1 MENPVLLSIIE
12 SPTHPNFSSLY
23 RRLNLRE
30 VKATSMRKAIAEAK
44 KHRPG
49 FVVAEF
55 FYGFGNNYAGA
66 NISNLDVFLSSLQKY
81 APGARVLVIV
91 DKAELRY
98 VEGLTDRFELHAVL
112 AHPVE
117 EEQMREALEA

>member
-1 MENPVLLSIIE
+1 MENPVLLSIVE
-12 SPTHPNFSSLY
+12 SPTHPNFSRLY
-23 RRLNLRE
+23 RRLNLSE

-44 KHRPG
+44 KHRPR

-81 APGARVLVIV
+81 APRARVLVIV
-91 DKAELRY
+91 DKAELQY
-98 VEGLTDRFELHAVL
+98 VKGLTDRFELHAVL
-112 AHPVE
+112 PHPVG

>member
-1 MENPVLLSIIE
+1 MDTSVLLSIVE
-12 SPTHPNFSSLY
+12 SPTHPNFSALY
-23 RRLNLRE
+23 RRLKLTE

-44 KHRPG
+44 RCKPG

-81 APGARVLVIV
+81 APGARVVVLADRGELKFV
-91 DKAELRY
+91 DRLR
-98 VEGLTDRFELHAVL
+98 DRFELHAVL
-112 AHPVE
+112 THPMG
-117 EEQMREALEA
+117 EEQMQAALEA